1 MDSLVS
7 RVSDLARDF
16 LRIQQLLFFP
26 FFPFMRP
33 PAVCLLI
40 SFRSAIRTILLD
52 ASHHDEGPSAD
63 CAYPH
68 GLSADDGI
76 ACLLPLQVAMIVIA
90 MLLPAAFWAV
100 KRARSSYELSP
111 ADDALPDGFC
121 IRSLPAL
128 AAIRTEAGKPS
139 TEELLPAVLA
149 DMLYQ
154 LGHQPSPDSSCC
166 RRSLSRSAHSLLF
179 CRSAAI

>member
-63 CAYPH
+63 RAYPH

-100 KRARSSYELSP
+100 KRARSSYKLSP
-111 ADDALPDGFC
+111 ADDALPDGFR
-121 IRSLPAL
+121 IRPVPTL
-128 AAIRTEAGKPS
+128 AAIRAEPGESSAKEFLTAI
-139 TEELLPAVLA
+139 LA
-149 DMLYQ
+149 DMLY
-154 LGHQPSPDSSCC
+154 
-166 RRSLSRSAHSLLF
+166 
-179 CRSAAI
+179 

>member
-63 CAYPH
+63 RAYPH
-68 GLSADDGI
+68 SLSADDGI

-90 MLLPAAFWAV
+90 MLLPAAFRAV
-100 KRARSSYELSP
+100 KRARSSYKLSP
-111 ADDALPDGFC
+111 ADDALPDGFR
-121 IRSLPAL
+121 IRPVPTL
-128 AAIRTEAGKPS
+128 AAIRAEPGESSAKEFLTAI
-139 TEELLPAVLA
+139 LA
-149 DMLYQ
+149 DMLY
-154 LGHQPSPDSSCC
+154 
-166 RRSLSRSAHSLLF
+166 
-179 CRSAAI
+179 